1 MQGQNAPQKVKPVA
15 QCSRAR
21 ASLGSRSVVSPS
33 TIIGIASL
41 YGSIGLT
48 WFMGEVAP
56 LREFAF
62 LVLIA
67 IGAASAL
74 ADRLRRAEWKSPFLS
89 IGGPAAIFVF
99 VCIIGFAFLHPEN
112 FAAIYGLLPGSSVR
126 GTRGP

>member
-1 MQGQNAPQKVKPVA
+1 MQGQNAPQKLKLAAPR
-15 QCSRAR
+15 SRAR
-21 ASLGSRSVVSPS
+21 ASPGSRSAVSPS
-33 TIIGIASL
+33 AIIGIASL

-48 WFMGEVAP
+48 WFMGEAAP

-67 IGAASAL
+67 VGAAGAL

-99 VCIIGFAFLHPEN
+99 VCLLGFAFLHPEN
-112 FAAIYGLLPGSSVR
+112 FAAIYGSLPRSVR
-126 GTRGP
+126 GTRRP